1 MWAEREGGDL
11 RLQDL
16 GWGAKV
22 SQNLGHQRIPACLK
36 DLERC
41 RLGGVPEGKGEQWQ
55 HLSRGWML
63 PGTLAT
69 CVGGNRRH
77 PRPTWQAKASRA
89 AKASD
94 LREENWN
101 VFFFFFCSLISD
113 RVPSSLVRMG
123 VSRLKAGSF
132 LKMPSL
138 HLL

>member
-1 MWAEREGGDL
+1 MGCQGLSESWTPKNSSLSERFG
-11 RLQDL
+11 
-16 GWGAKV
+16 KV
-22 SQNLGHQRIPACLK
+22 QVG
-36 DLERC
+36 
-41 RLGGVPEGKGEQWQ
+41 GGVPEGKGEQWQ

-101 VFFFFFCSLISD
+101 VFFFCSLISD